1 VQEAWNAFE
10 PGKRPKVHVRVG
22 ESANIGPPFSDAIV
36 RRIVAYSSRRN
47 VAEMRYVP
55 GYESLLG
62 SSPVEQRLYLGGT
75 VALTPGN
82 SIAVMDSMPGLS
94 SITVYMHPADFTPS
108 QALGPVL
115 TERQRKILATVRS
128 FTSTYRRELFARF
141 RVRQADLDEL
151 REMGLLDR
159 RGAITIM
166 GRNVSGRDEPFSE
179 FDR

>member
-1 VQEAWNAFE
+1 M
-10 PGKRPKVHVRVG
+10 G
-22 ESANIGPPFSDAIV
+22 ESANIGAPYSDAIV
-36 RRIVAYSSRRN
+36 RRIVAYNSRRN

-55 GYESLLG
+55 GHESLLG
-62 SSPVEQRLYLGGT
+62 SSREEQRLYVGGT

-94 SITVYMHPADFTPS
+94 SITVYMHPADFQPS

-128 FTSTYRRELFARF
+128 YTSTYRRELFERF
-141 RVRQADLDEL
+141 RVRQNEL
-151 REMGLLDR
+151 GELQGMGLLDR

-166 GRNVSGRDEPFSE
+166 GRNVSGRDEPFSPME
-179 FDR
+179 EP